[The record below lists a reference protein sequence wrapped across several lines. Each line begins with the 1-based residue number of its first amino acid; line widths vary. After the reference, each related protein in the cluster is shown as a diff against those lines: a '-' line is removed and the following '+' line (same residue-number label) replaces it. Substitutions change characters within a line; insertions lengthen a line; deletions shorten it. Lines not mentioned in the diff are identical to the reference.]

1 MLKGSACKLILMR
14 NDDLSWQIKHRI
26 EDDMCIVSGD
36 FRIRGLALGTANL
49 KVDNEVFKIPVED
62 ILSFTKIGRHD
73 DLE

>member
-1 MLKGSACKLILMR
+1 MR
-14 NDDLSWQIKHRI
+14 NDDPSWQTKYRI

-49 KVDNEVFKIPVED
+49 EVDNEVFKIPVED
-62 ILSFTKIGRHD
+62 ILSFAKIGKHD